1 MAPKMEEDRAQAFP
15 HKSESFVLGN
25 PDLWRKI
32 ESARTPRWMTHVG
45 PSPVGEMESE
55 RFIFLRSLR
64 TPFLRRKAW
73 LQPAVLTARTPIP
86 CPLTQAHHT
95 PSQQKASYKTPDSF
109 SAALSF
115 LLLGTPSSST
125 LNKALPFSLSG
136 SCDLVL
142 Y

>member
-1 MAPKMEEDRAQAFP
+1 M
-15 HKSESFVLGN
+15 LGN
-25 PDLWRKI
+25 PDLWAKI
-32 ESARTPRWMTHVG
+32 ESAKTPRWMTRVG

-55 RFIFLRSLR
+55 RFTLLRSLR

-73 LQPAVLTARTPIP
+73 LQPAVRTARTPIP

-95 PSQQKASYKTPDSF
+95 PSQQKASYKTPDFF

-125 LNKALPFSLSG
+125 LKLKTPL
-136 SCDLVL
+136 
-142 Y
+142 